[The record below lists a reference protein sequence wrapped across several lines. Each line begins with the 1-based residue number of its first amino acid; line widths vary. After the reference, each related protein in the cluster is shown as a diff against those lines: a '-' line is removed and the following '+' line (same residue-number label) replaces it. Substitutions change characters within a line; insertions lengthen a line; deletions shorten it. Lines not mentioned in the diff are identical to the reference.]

1 MAVAIR
7 GTYPPILIQNNRGPT
22 QSLPITS
29 AASLPRRLTK
39 LGQIFCS
46 PVRKGSWMV
55 PAPVRN
61 AEGSVDIGRDQSVY
75 SVIRM
80 ANLASRETRRRFVM
94 VSVRAMLLVLIG
106 SLLGACEPAAGLPQ
120 RHPSPVTPRATTAPS
135 SSLTID
141 ALMHCPTP
149 DAALTAF
156 PQSAQDG
163 ARTLAVPEL
172 FWSSLRFIQL
182 LSPGGPKP
190 CDGIDPERVVAAR
203 PKGKMRWAL
212 LGKVVKPLPLWRAF
226 SANGGVQ
233 CNGKPQAGREG
244 NWWSAVDPR
253 ESGKDA
259 YRDGAAICRSWN
271 DLGKVV
277 HCTVKPGAV
286 IAIGPAQ
293 ALENCECPVSPK
305 AAPESY
311 AATDQWQVY
320 VNLYGQE
327 MSDIMD
333 CATPVDW

>member
-1 MAVAIR
+1 
-7 GTYPPILIQNNRGPT
+7 
-22 QSLPITS
+22 
-29 AASLPRRLTK
+29 
-39 LGQIFCS
+39 
-46 PVRKGSWMV
+46 MV

-141 ALMHCPTP
+141 VLMRCPTP
-149 DAALTAF
+149 DTALTAF

-172 FWSSLRFIQL
+172 FWSSLRFIQR
-182 LSPGGPKP
+182 LSHRDPKP
-190 CDGIDPERVVAAR
+190 CDGIDPKFVVAAR
-203 PKGKMRWAL
+203 PEGNMRWAL

-226 SANGGVQ
+226 SANGEVQ
-233 CNGKPQAGREG
+233 CNGERRKQAALEG
-244 NWWSAVDPR
+244 KWWSAEDPR
-253 ESGKDA
+253 KFGKDA
-259 YRDGAAICRSWN
+259 YRDGAAICSAWN

-293 ALENCECPVSPK
+293 AFENCECPVSPK

-311 AATDQWQVY
+311 AATDQW
-320 VNLYGQE
+320 
-327 MSDIMD
+327 
-333 CATPVDW
+333 